1 MSDSED
7 QAFSFACGARN
18 ETRAG
23 NSLVIV
29 PPGEDYKVFI
39 LLNLAMSLKKNFS
52 LRFLVQYIFLILLL
66 PF

>member
-29 PPGEDYKVFI
+29 PPGEDVVVGC
-39 LLNLAMSLKKNFS
+39 LAAFETDRMC
-52 LRFLVQYIFLILLL
+52 RRVG
-66 PF
+66 